1 MLDIIRFV
9 IAAALT
15 ATGLFCLLSG
25 VVGVYKFRYALS
37 RVHAAALLDTVGI
50 LLMLLGVIVATGFTV
65 ASAKMLVVIAFLWL
79 TSPVSGHLIGR
90 LEVTINDDLDKDAE
104 VLDRAY
110 VEQEKEPEE
119 ASPLLSDE
127 GSVDAANAAAVL
139 TPDTDTTEKEAQ

>member
-1 MLDIIRFV
+1 MLDIIRFAV
-9 IAAALT
+9 AAVLT
-15 ATGLFCLLSG
+15 AGGLFCLLSG

-90 LEVTINDDLDKDAE
+90 LEVTINDELEKDAE
-104 VLDRAY
+104 VLDQQY
-110 VEQEKEPEE
+110 VEHEKDPETEE
-119 ASPLLSDE
+119 A
-127 GSVDAANAAAVL
+127 
-139 TPDTDTTEKEAQ
+139 Q